1 MKERIHLPLVV
12 AAVVAALTVGCSAG
26 TGGELSNGSFA
37 YVCTTNTDVHC
48 QGSAFPSNLL
58 PNAVAVGGQ
67 FNINYTGET
76 PQTEDGIEFQV
87 RVVPV
92 SPSMVE
98 SVGGSGFR
106 IVSPG
111 EAAFLGRGANGVVAD
126 FVHVHAAVVDRIGVI
141 SSDQDVTA
149 VDVDTSAEVSITANP
164 VDEDGQT
171 LGGGLSYTW
180 TSTDNSVASVISSGL
195 DNHATITGKT
205 AGTAVVSVTSGDAAA
220 TIAVTVGSTQ

>member
-1 MKERIHLPLVV
+1 MKERIHLPIAV

-58 PNAVAVGGQ
+58 PNAVAVGSQ
-67 FNINYTGET
+67 FNMTYTGET
-76 PQTEDGIEFQV
+76 PRTEDGIEFQV

-98 SVGGSGFR
+98 SVNGSGFR

-126 FVHVHAAVVDRIGVI
+126 FIHVHAAVVDRIGMI
-141 SSDQDVTA
+141 SSNEDVTS
-149 VDVDTSAEVSITANP
+149 VDVDASAEVSVTANP
-164 VDEDGQT
+164 IDEDGQT

-180 TSTDNSVASVISSGL
+180 TSTDDSVASVTSSGL
-195 DNHATITGKT
+195 DNHATITGNT
-205 AGTAVVSVTSGDAAA
+205 AGTAMISVTSGDAAA
-220 TIAVTVGSTQ
+220 TVSVTVGSTQ